1 MSHKHYKPD
10 ILHPWIH
17 PKQKLWPCRWCH
29 LWSVCGPRSSHTKIL
44 LTEGQEKSPRP
55 KSFQMDVKCFCD
67 RDVTCDIP
75 YHSQF
80 RGMRRV
86 VTILKTNGFRC
97 VILRATSSRPAL
109 LSHIVS
115 CQHVHFQGAW
125 NVKCHGDII
134 RCNVLQYIKS
144 LSLCININI
153 KKEMIS
159 YKSLKN
165 YSINETWHGVS
176 FRRLGKNLKLAS
188 DLSFVKRPKGYYN

>member
-55 KSFQMDVKCFCD
+55 KSFQMDVKCLYGK
-67 RDVTCDIP
+67 DVTCDIP

-80 RGMRRV
+80 GGIRRV

-97 VILRATSSRPAL
+97 VILRATSSQPAFGVRN
-109 LSHIVS
+109 IVS
-115 CQHVHFQGAW
+115 CQHVHFLLVHEMS
-125 NVKCHGDII
+125 NVMVIFYGVMYYNII
-134 RCNVLQYIKS
+134 S
-144 LSLCININI
+144 LSLCVQI
-153 KKEMIS
+153 
-159 YKSLKN
+159 
-165 YSINETWHGVS
+165 
-176 FRRLGKNLKLAS
+176 
-188 DLSFVKRPKGYYN
+188 

>member
-80 RGMRRV
+80 GGIRRV
-86 VTILKTNGFRC
+86 VTILKTNAFQCSSLGKQAPDLLWC
-97 VILRATSSRPAL
+97 PILWVANMCISR
-109 LSHIVS
+109 
-115 CQHVHFQGAW
+115 VHEMS
-125 NVKCHGDII
+125 NVMLILYG
-134 RCNVLQYIKS
+134 VS
-144 LSLCININI
+144 LSVSVYTYKY
-153 KKEMIS
+153 KK
-159 YKSLKN
+159 
-165 YSINETWHGVS
+165 TWY
-176 FRRLGKNLKLAS
+176 RLNL
-188 DLSFVKRPKGYYN
+188 

>member
-1 MSHKHYKPD
+1 MSHKHYNPD

-55 KSFQMDVKCFCD
+55 KWFQMDVKCLYGK
-67 RDVTCDIP
+67 DVTCDIP

-80 RGMRRV
+80 GGIRRV

-97 VILRATSSRPAL
+97 VILRATSSRPATCFGVPYCEL
-109 LSHIVS
+109 PTGM
-115 CQHVHFQGAW
+115 HFQGAW

-134 RCNVLQYIKS
+134 RSV
-144 LSLCININI
+144 SLCLCVYIWI
-153 KKEMIS
+153 
-159 YKSLKN
+159 
-165 YSINETWHGVS
+165 
-176 FRRLGKNLKLAS
+176 
-188 DLSFVKRPKGYYN
+188 